1 MTGYFND
8 RKKQKLYRQWVEKSG
23 LPPESVPADVEDE
36 PAMPPGKWEDD
47 DGINLFRSRRGGI
60 TLRLTLR
67 HFLYLLYITAVLL
80 VLTATLATILIMQ
93 SCG

>member
-23 LPPESVPADVEDE
+23 LPAESVPADVEDG
-36 PAMPPGKWEDD
+36 PGMPREDD
-47 DGINLFRSRRGGI
+47 NGINLFRTRRGGI

>member
-23 LPPESVPADVEDE
+23 LPPESVPAETDE
-36 PAMPPGKWEDD
+36 IQGDAPDADND
-47 DGINLFRSRRGGI
+47 SNGIRLTGARRGGVS
-60 TLRLTLR
+60 LHLTMR
-67 HFLYLLYITAVLL
+67 HFLYLLYIIIVLLVTTAVL
-80 VLTATLATILIMQ
+80 ATVLIMQ